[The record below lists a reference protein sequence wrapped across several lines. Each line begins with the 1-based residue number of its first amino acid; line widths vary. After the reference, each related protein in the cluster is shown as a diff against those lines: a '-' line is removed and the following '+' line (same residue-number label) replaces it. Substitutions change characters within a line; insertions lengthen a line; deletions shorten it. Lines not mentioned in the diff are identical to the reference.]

1 MSLNLNGA
9 SMEINFSRL
18 KDNPGLLS
26 LSMDGVKLYKNV
38 KADRYGGI
46 SMVNWD
52 DVTLDAELGFLSHYP
67 GLTNLSLADNKLA
80 QIQPVAALPLL
91 ETLDISKNYVTDLNP
106 LAGLEHLKKVDG
118 RENPVSNWQVVG
130 EKVTVIR

>member
-1 MSLNLNGA
+1 M
-9 SMEINFSRL
+9 
-18 KDNPGLLS
+18 
-26 LSMDGVKLYKNV
+26 
-38 KADRYGGI
+38 
-46 SMVNWD
+46 
-52 DVTLDAELGFLSHYP
+52 
-67 GLTNLSLADNKLA
+67 ADNKLA